1 MQGTE
6 MWTQVMNLFKVAII
20 AGGSIW
26 LVVGAVI
33 FALGLKNKEAPQIQ
47 SGIWQIIG
55 GAVIIA
61 AGVLFT
67 SINFDFGVVS
77 GGGIAEGTAMVLPPF
92 ML

>member
-1 MQGTE
+1 MQGPE

-67 SINFDFGVVS
+67 NINFDFGVT
-77 GGGIAEGTAMVLPPF
+77 GGGGTAMVLPPF

>member
-67 SINFDFGVVS
+67 NISFDFGVV
-77 GGGIAEGTAMVLPPF
+77 GGTGMVLPPF

>member
-6 MWTQVMNLFKVAII
+6 MWSQIMNLFKVAIV

-55 GAVIIA
+55 GAIIIA
-61 AGVLFT
+61 AGVFFSTL
-67 SINFDFGVVS
+67 NFDFEVV
-77 GGGIAEGTAMVLPPF
+77 GGTGMILPPF

>member
-1 MQGTE
+1 MQGTQ
-6 MWTQVMNLFKVAII
+6 MFQQIMSLIQVAII

-26 LVVGAVI
+26 LAVGAVI

-61 AGVLFT
+61 AGAFFGN
-67 SINFDFGVVS
+67 IQFDFGVA
-77 GGGIAEGTAMVLPPF
+77 GGGGTAMVLPSF
-92 ML
+92 MF

>member
-1 MQGTE
+1 MQGSQIF
-6 MWTQVMNLFKVAII
+6 TQVMSLIQVAII

-61 AGVLFT
+61 AGAFFT
-67 SINFDFGVVS
+67 NIQFNFGVTTS
-77 GGGIAEGTAMVLPPF
+77 AMILPSF
-92 ML
+92 MF